1 MKLIYPLIIVL
12 LSTIITLTALKYSIK
27 YLSVA
32 TDYMLYKHVGGGTE
46 YLVTD
51 YKINPMDE
59 CIITLDIMDKYYQ
72 FYHRVSN
79 TNIRVCYRLTDMT
92 IYWTSNY
99 NSGVSPDYLEPIE
112 RSDNLQISFEYEK
125 GSLSGLK
132 FK

>member
-1 MKLIYPLIIVL
+1 MRVIYPLIIAVL
-12 LSTIITLTALKYSIK
+12 SFIITLTALKYSIK

-51 YKINPMDE
+51 YKINPTNDCMVS
-59 CIITLDIMDKYYQ
+59 LDVMDKYYQ
-72 FYHRVSN
+72 PFHRASN

-92 IYWTSNY
+92 IYWTSNVI
-99 NSGVSPDYLEPIE
+99 NDGLPEYLDVIE
-112 RSDNLQISFEYEK
+112 RHDDLQITFEYEK

>member
-1 MKLIYPLIIVL
+1 MRFIYPLMIVV

-59 CIITLDIMDKYYQ
+59 CIVSLDVIDKYYRD
-72 FYHRVSN
+72 HDSVSN
-79 TNIRVCYRLTDMT
+79 TNIQVCYRLYDMT
-92 IYWTSNY
+92 IYWIGNHINY
-99 NSGVSPDYLEPIE
+99 DSIKVSD
-112 RSDNLQISFEYEK
+112 DLQITFEYEK
-125 GSLSGLK
+125 GSLSGMK